1 MDNQRS
7 NKMEAKGMTSSFKR
21 PYSRLIML
29 VLLLA
34 AVVSSSTRII
44 AHAAVNV
51 PDNIRVALFVNLG
64 TKYQSLT
71 PLATLQSAGGMK
83 ISWRDPQYTFPV
95 DSVPAGQGARFAMDG
110 YRALILETAD
120 FNAAITVLKKIQATS
135 SSALVTQLTK
145 SGKTVYQ
152 VTEGVYSSAVGAST
166 ALTKW
171 TSAGV
176 ASGIQTLLSA
186 RAIGPW
192 AVEAGPYASTAEAAA
207 AANMIGNA
215 GLDAFVALKPKDG
228 ILSYVVRV
236 GQEQDASTLS
246 ALQQAASAAGGL
258 NVRVPAADE
267 PYISV
272 RTDMTYNGTA
282 NKPISLYA
290 IPAGA
295 GAVLRA
301 DPEGAAGIQVI
312 ERSKRTYRG
321 SMEMSV
327 LNQSLAVV
335 NDVNFEQ
342 YLYSVVGAEVG
353 SSWPIEAQKA
363 QAVAARSYA
372 IASSFGYQIANVV
385 DTTNSQAYNGTNSE
399 NANSTNGVTQ
409 TAGEILTMGG
419 KIVSAVFSSNAGGVT
434 ADNTLEIWGG
444 DNSFLATNVQSPD
457 TGPQK
462 DKHEWY
468 YVAIPSGQTGYI
480 RDDLLTDSGQT
491 HVSGAKLLRVTSD
504 GTAVRSSPQIA
515 TNVEPIARVGSG
527 TLVVQLN
534 KMIENTDY
542 SWIEANFKPEQLL
555 AALNKRAKSPI
566 TGPLLTLEVSKRGPS
581 GRVTEV
587 KANGAAVNVG
597 VGDNLRGALNGLKST
612 LFSIEETGRYSI
624 LNGAGIEREL
634 PVQSGVLQVVGSDG
648 VARSVTDESFYI
660 MDGNGSLRAATTS
673 PKFVFSGK
681 GNGHGVGM
689 SQWGAR
695 GLAEQGYDYQYI
707 LKYYYK
713 NVTIEKDAQT

>member
-7 NKMEAKGMTSSFKR
+7 NKMEAKGMTSNFKR

-34 AVVSSSTRII
+34 VVVSSSTRII

-71 PLATLQSAGGMK
+71 PLATLQSAGGMN
-83 ISWRDPQYTFPV
+83 ISWRDPQYTLPV

-120 FNAAITVLKKIQATS
+120 FNAAITVLKKIQASS

-152 VTEGVYSSAVGAST
+152 VTEGVYSSAAGAST

-171 TSAGV
+171 TSSGV

-192 AVEAGPYASTAEAAA
+192 AVEAGPYASAGEAAA
-207 AANMIGNA
+207 AAEMIGNA
-215 GLDAFVALKPKDG
+215 GLDAFVALKPNDG
-228 ILSYVVRV
+228 ILNYVVRI
-236 GQEQDASTLS
+236 GQEKDASTLS

-258 NVRVPAADE
+258 NVSVPAADE
-267 PYISV
+267 PYVSV
-272 RTDMTYNGTA
+272 RTDIGSA
-282 NKPISLYA
+282 NNPISLYA

-363 QAVAARSYA
+363 QAIAARSYA
-372 IASSFGYQIANVV
+372 IASGLGYQIAHVV
-385 DTTNSQAYNGTNSE
+385 DTTNSQAYFGTNSE

-409 TAGEILTMGG
+409 TAGETLTMGG

-491 HVSGAKLLRVTSD
+491 HVSGAKLLRVTSE

-515 TNVEPIARVGSG
+515 ANVEPIARVASG

-542 SWIEANFKPEQLL
+542 SWIETNFKPEQLL

-566 TGPLLTLEVSKRGPS
+566 AWPLLTLEVSKRGPS

-634 PVQSGVLQVVGSDG
+634 PDQSGMLQVVGSDG
-648 VARSVTDESFYI
+648 LTRSVTDETFYI

-673 PKFVFSGK
+673 PKFIFSGK

-689 SQWGAR
+689 SQWGAK

>member
-1 MDNQRS
+1 
-7 NKMEAKGMTSSFKR
+7 MTSNFKR
-21 PYSRLIML
+21 PYSKWIIL
-29 VLLLA
+29 VLLLT
-34 AVVSSSTRII
+34 AVVSSSTRIVV
-44 AHAAVNV
+44 HAAVNV

-64 TKYQSLT
+64 TKYQMLT

-83 ISWRDPQYTFPV
+83 ISWRDPQYTLPV

-110 YRALILETAD
+110 YRALMLETAD
-120 FNAAITVLKKIQATS
+120 FNAAITVLKKIQASS
-135 SSALVTQLTK
+135 SSAFVTQLTK

-152 VTEGVYSSAVGAST
+152 VTEGVYSSAAGAST
-166 ALTKW
+166 ALVRW
-171 TSAGV
+171 TNAGV
-176 ASGIQTLLSA
+176 TSGIQTLMSA
-186 RAIGPW
+186 RVLGPW
-192 AVEAGPYASTAEAAA
+192 AVEAGPYASSAEAAA
-207 AANMIGNA
+207 AADMVGNA
-215 GLDAFVALKPKDG
+215 GLDAFVAIKPKDAV
-228 ILSYVVRV
+228 LSYVVRI
-236 GQEQDASTLS
+236 GQEKDASALS
-246 ALQQAASAAGGL
+246 GIQQAASAAGVQ
-258 NVRVPAADE
+258 NVRVPAAAE

-272 RTDMTYNGTA
+272 RSDMTYNGSA
-282 NKPISLYA
+282 NKPVSLYA

-301 DPEGAAGIQVI
+301 DPEGVAGIQVI
-312 ERSKRTYRG
+312 ERNKRTYRG

-327 LNQSLAVV
+327 LNQTLAVV

-363 QAVAARSYA
+363 QAIAARSYA
-372 IASSFGYQIANVV
+372 IASGMGYQIAHVV
-385 DTTNSQAYNGTNSE
+385 DTTNSQAYFGISSE
-399 NANSTNGVTQ
+399 NPNSTNGVTQ
-409 TAGEILTMGG
+409 TAGMILTMGG

-462 DKHEWY
+462 NKHEWY

-491 HVSGAKLLRVTSD
+491 HVSGAKLLRVTSE
-504 GTAVRSSPQIA
+504 GAAVRSSPLIA
-515 TNVEPIARVGSG
+515 TNVEPITRVESG

-534 KMIENTDY
+534 KVSEYTDY
-542 SWIEANFKPEQLL
+542 SWIEANFTPEQLL
-555 AALNKRAKSPI
+555 TSLNKRAKSPI
-566 TGPLLTLEVSKRGPS
+566 AGPLLTLEVSKRGPS

-587 KANGAAVNVG
+587 KANGSAVNVG
-597 VGDNLRGALNGLKST
+597 VADNLRGALNGLKST
-612 LFSIEETGRYSI
+612 LFTIEETGRYSI
-624 LNGAGIEREL
+624 LNGAGIQREL
-634 PVQSGVLQVVGSDG
+634 PVQSGSLQVVGNDG
-648 VARSVTDESFYI
+648 LTRSLTDERLFI
-660 MDGNGSLRAATTS
+660 MDGKGNLRAATTS